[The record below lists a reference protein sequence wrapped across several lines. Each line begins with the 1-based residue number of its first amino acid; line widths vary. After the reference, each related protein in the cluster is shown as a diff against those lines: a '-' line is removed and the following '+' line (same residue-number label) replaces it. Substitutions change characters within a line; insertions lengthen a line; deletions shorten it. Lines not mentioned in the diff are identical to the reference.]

1 MTASPAL
8 PYAVMG
14 VTGRTGAAAAHALL
28 RAGQPV
34 RAVVRDPAQGR
45 WWADR
50 GAEIAVADLTDLA
63 SMTQALSR
71 SRGAYVVCPQH
82 YGRDD
87 LFEQADAMAATT
99 AHAALAAGVPRL
111 VALSSVGADR
121 TGGTGWIRMNHVFE
135 QRLKE
140 AGVPTVFLRAAYFME
155 NWAPLVALAVRSGT
169 LPSFLAPPRRA
180 LPMVA
185 TADVGSTAAALLQ
198 EGAQE
203 DWVGTRAVTLAGP
216 RDYAPSDVAAIL
228 AATLGRPFD
237 VAAVP
242 EAQWP
247 QALAD
252 ARFSQ
257 AALAGFT
264 EMTRGL
270 NASHIDIH
278 SDPAAT
284 EQAGTTP
291 LGQVIAALAQRPG

>member
-1 MTASPAL
+1 MTAFPAL
-8 PYAVMG
+8 PYAVVG

-87 LFEQADAMAATT
+87 LFELADAMAATT
-99 AHAALAAGVPRL
+99 ARAALAARVPRL

-121 TGGTGWIRMNHVFE
+121 TGGTGWIRMNHMLE
-135 QRLKE
+135 QRLKA

-155 NWAPLVALAVRSGT
+155 NWAPMVAQAARSGT

-185 TADVGSTAAALLQ
+185 TADVGSAAAALLLQ
-198 EGAQE
+198 GTGH
-203 DWVGTRAVTLAGP
+203 WTGTRAVALAGP
-216 RDYAPSDVAAIL
+216 RDYAPSDVAAVL
-228 AATLGRPFD
+228 AATLGRPID
-237 VAAVP
+237 VATVP
-242 EAQWP
+242 EAQWA

-252 ARFSQ
+252 ARFSE

-278 SDPAAT
+278 SDSAAT
-284 EQAGTTP
+284 EQAGATP
-291 LGQVIAALAQRPG
+291 LAQVIATLAQRPG